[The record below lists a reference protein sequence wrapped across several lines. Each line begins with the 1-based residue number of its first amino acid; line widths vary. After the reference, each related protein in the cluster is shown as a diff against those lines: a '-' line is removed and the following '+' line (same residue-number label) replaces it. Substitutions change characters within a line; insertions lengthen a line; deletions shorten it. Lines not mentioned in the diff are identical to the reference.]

1 MLRTEQGA
9 SELSFEEEARQV
21 ILELKHAL
29 GDLMEA
35 LPIGPGAGPT
45 EIARTI
51 KIDTKLAWKISHL
64 LELPDPFEAA
74 RYLPG
79 MAALRRFLD
88 VAAKHRPPDD
98 VLRAIRDACKRF
110 EEMVRSRAGSRR
122 SLDLMLAGLARNE
135 QPRVEMEQRKAA
147 YLANSFLWGVQAQ
160 AQLKTA
166 ILAPSVDPLM
176 VDGIVINGFI
186 GLRRIRNHV
195 PWRITPSYSV
205 DDRGNVRT
213 DFTREPLEPAAST
226 DPPGIR
232 PPLLTRF
239 CSYPLPKLEPI
250 EGTENVVDFALSKA
264 PLGHSTSDVCL
275 IGEIVRG
282 AEPRYRQPDYEY
294 NAVYIRL
301 RTPCEV
307 AVLDVLV
314 HRDLFGEVRYRP
326 RLFSDLF
333 TGELLTRHLECDELT
348 LQEGVD
354 HLGTGIEMM
363 RLPVMPRYREMLG
376 FAFDRAG
383 WRCEEFDA
391 YRISLEYPTTPTDLV
406 VRTRLPR
413 RPSDP
418 E

>member
-1 MLRTEQGA
+1 MLRTEQDA
-9 SELSFEEEARQV
+9 RELSFEEEARTV
-21 ILELKHAL
+21 ILDLKRAL

-35 LPIGPGAGPT
+35 LPVDPAAGPT

-64 LELPDPFEAA
+64 LEQSDPFEAG

-79 MAALRRFLD
+79 MAAIRRFLD
-88 VAAKHRPPDD
+88 VVSNHRPPGEI
-98 VLRAIRDACKRF
+98 VQAVRDACKGF
-110 EEMVRSRAGSRR
+110 EEMVRRRAGSRR
-122 SLDLMLAGLARNE
+122 SLDLMLAGLAQRE

-160 AQLKTA
+160 AQLKTV
-166 ILAPSVDPLM
+166 IIAPSADPLM
-176 VDGIVINGFI
+176 LDGVAINGFI
-186 GLRRIRNHV
+186 GLRRIRKHV

-205 DDRGNVRT
+205 DDQGNVRT
-213 DFTREPLEPAAST
+213 DFRKEPLEPDDAS
-226 DPPGIR
+226 DAPGIR

-239 CSYPLPKLEPI
+239 CSRPLPKLLPI
-250 EGTENVVDFALSKA
+250 EGTESVVDFALSEA
-264 PLGHSTSDVCL
+264 PLGQGNSDVCL
-275 IGEIVRG
+275 IGELLRG
-282 AEPRYRQPDYEY
+282 AEPRYRQPGYEY
-294 NAVYIRL
+294 NAIYIRL

-307 AVLDVLV
+307 AVLDVFV
-314 HRDLFGEVRYRP
+314 QRDLFGDVQYRP

-348 LQEGVD
+348 LVEEVD
-354 HLGTGIEMM
+354 HLGTGIEMV

-383 WRCEEFDA
+383 WRSEEFDA

-413 RPSDP
+413 RPPDLD
-418 E
+418 